1 MRVRGLGRLGFE
13 ARRARGRL
21 QSWQLGLHRWS
32 PNYAV
37 LPHLSSDTC
46 VVDVG
51 VGDHPDFAQELAGK
65 FGARCLLVDPTRK
78 HSNLLNAWCDR
89 DRRFE
94 YLWAALGPQ
103 SGHMQFFES
112 RRNVSGSMFPTHRNI
127 AAGDVDAYDVPV
139 VTLDDLL
146 RQVGGHIDVLKMDV
160 EGAEFEVLERAS
172 ADALASIDQILVEFH
187 DGTIPEFSRRD
198 RDRAIRPLTA
208 GGFKAVE
215 YNGRDVLFFKPAQ
228 ARGRVA

>member
-21 QSWQLGLHRWS
+21 QAWQLGLHRWS

-37 LPHLSSDTC
+37 LPHFSSDTC

-51 VGDHPDFAQELAGK
+51 VGDHPDFAQELARK
-65 FGARCLLVDPTRK
+65 FGTRCLLVDPTRK
-78 HSNLLNAWCDR
+78 HCDLLNGWCDR
-89 DRRFE
+89 NSRFE

-103 SGHMQFFES
+103 PGHMQFFES
-112 RRNVSGSMFPTHRNI
+112 RHNVSGSIFPTHRNI

-146 RQVGGHIDVLKMDV
+146 RQVGGHIGVLKMDV

-172 ADALASIDQILVEFH
+172 SDALARIDQILVEFH

-198 RDRAIRPLTA
+198 RDRAIRPLIA
-208 GGFKAVE
+208 SGFKAVE
-215 YNGRDVLFFKPAQ
+215 YNGRDVLFFRPAQ